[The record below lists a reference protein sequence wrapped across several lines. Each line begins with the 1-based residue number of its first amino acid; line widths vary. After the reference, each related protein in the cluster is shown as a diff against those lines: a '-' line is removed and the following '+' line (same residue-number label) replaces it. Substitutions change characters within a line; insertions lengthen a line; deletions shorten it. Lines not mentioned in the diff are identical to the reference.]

1 MLWNAARIARHSQ
14 AFAASRM
21 RLTTLRCA
29 LKAPCPA
36 HNSRSYELLRGDAF
50 CHILSYSVPGPASTS
65 LDNRSSVSNSPYCPC
80 TRGVMPRTSTLHE
93 LLCLLSFKMFKIQDT
108 HSQHIQHTLSIQAVI
123 TQGFSQHHWAT
134 RPGDWQWA
142 NGDVRQAS
150 LERPPG
156 QISYPRC
163 RESHDHARICPTC
176 SSKAITASSKSSTK
190 SGFTSTNLSS
200 G

>member
-1 MLWNAARIARHSQ
+1 VKHVSSTTICGIIWKVIIVIMLWNAARIARHSQ

-36 HNSRSYELLRGDAF
+36 HNSRSYELLWGDAF

-93 LLCLLSFKMFKIQDT
+93 LLCPLSFKMFKIQDT
-108 HSQHIQHTLSIQAVI
+108 HSQHNQHTLSIQAVLRVSLSI
-123 TQGFSQHHWAT
+123 TGQQGQVIGNEPMAMF
-134 RPGDWQWA
+134 
-142 NGDVRQAS
+142 VRH
-150 LERPPG
+150 L
-156 QISYPRC
+156 
-163 RESHDHARICPTC
+163 
-176 SSKAITASSKSSTK
+176 
-190 SGFTSTNLSS
+190 
-200 G
+200 